1 MSELDHKRVI
11 DDWSKIF
18 LVDNYEDWTLDI
30 SPEIKEDFATI
41 ALFLDFKTAKSSG
54 EEKEVFEGIKKAS
67 LIILDFLEIQIVDN
81 PEEKKIQLIPKES
94 SRIRDEKLAKEIWG

>member
-67 LIILDFLEIQIVDN
+67 LIILDFLEIQIIDN

-94 SRIRDEKLAKEIWG
+94 SRVRDEKLAKEIWG

>member
-54 EEKEVFEGIKKAS
+54 EEKEVYEGIKKAS

>member
-30 SPEIKEDFATI
+30 SPDIKEDFATI
-41 ALFLDFKTAKSSG
+41 ALFLDFKTAKS
-54 EEKEVFEGIKKAS
+54 
-67 LIILDFLEIQIVDN
+67 
-81 PEEKKIQLIPKES
+81 
-94 SRIRDEKLAKEIWG
+94 

>member
-30 SPEIKEDFATI
+30 SPDIKEDFATI

-67 LIILDFLEIQIVDN
+67 LIILDFLEIQIIDN

>member
-67 LIILDFLEIQIVDN
+67 LIILDFLEIQIIDN